1 MKYNDIADSERV
13 NRSPDKIVQVISDGT
28 TVEKGYKIKNIQL
41 RLYTEKNDKK
51 LGLYSLITSLV
62 ETDKG
67 SVEMIYDEGFR
78 GNNALEKSSKFL
90 TESLGISGLILRS
103 LIFLDGKWQTL
114 PIIKNYLQMTKSQ
127 FVHCVTKSHFT
138 IVQWMMNIT
147 ALNMF

>member
-1 MKYNDIADSERV
+1 MKYIDIVDSNRV
-13 NRSPDKIVQVISDGT
+13 GRSPDKIIQVLSDGT
-28 TVEKGYKIKNIQL
+28 TVEKGYKIINIQL

-51 LGLYSLITSLV
+51 LGLYSLITSFV

-103 LIFLDGKWQTL
+103 LIFLDGK
-114 PIIKNYLQMTKSQ
+114 
-127 FVHCVTKSHFT
+127 
-138 IVQWMMNIT
+138 
-147 ALNMF
+147 

>member
-1 MKYNDIADSERV
+1 MKYIDIVDSNRV
-13 NRSPDKIVQVISDGT
+13 NRSPDKIIQVLSDGII
-28 TVEKGYKIKNIQL
+28 VEKGYKIKNIQL

-51 LGLYSLITSLV
+51 LGQYSLITSFV

-103 LIFLDGKWQTL
+103 LIFLDGK
-114 PIIKNYLQMTKSQ
+114 
-127 FVHCVTKSHFT
+127 
-138 IVQWMMNIT
+138 
-147 ALNMF
+147 

>member
-1 MKYNDIADSERV
+1 MKYIDMANPKRV
-13 NRSPDKIVQVISDGT
+13 SRSPDKIIQVLSDGT
-28 TVEKGYKIKNIQL
+28 NVERGYKIKNIQL

-51 LGLYSLITSLV
+51 LGQYSLITSLV

-103 LIFLDGKWQTL
+103 LIFLDGK
-114 PIIKNYLQMTKSQ
+114 
-127 FVHCVTKSHFT
+127 
-138 IVQWMMNIT
+138 
-147 ALNMF
+147 

>member
-1 MKYNDIADSERV
+1 MKYIDIVDSNRV
-13 NRSPDKIVQVISDGT
+13 DRSPDKIIQVLSDGT

-41 RLYTEKNDKK
+41 RLYTEKNDEK

-90 TESLGISGLILRS
+90 IENLGISSLILRS
-103 LIFLDGKWQTL
+103 LIFLDEK
-114 PIIKNYLQMTKSQ
+114 
-127 FVHCVTKSHFT
+127 
-138 IVQWMMNIT
+138 
-147 ALNMF
+147 